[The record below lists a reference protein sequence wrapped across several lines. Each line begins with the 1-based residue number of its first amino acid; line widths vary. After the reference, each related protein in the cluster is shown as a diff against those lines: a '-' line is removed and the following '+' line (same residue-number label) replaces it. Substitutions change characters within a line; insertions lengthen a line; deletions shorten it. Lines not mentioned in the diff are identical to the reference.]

1 MKTTCVLALLLSPA
15 MPSASVIAAEP
26 PRPNVRSDASAGSE
40 PRAER
45 QTRAERGSPATPES
59 ETKTK
64 QDERR
69 LFQAQELITA
79 LPEAMRVLTSPAE
92 TGAVTLALPLAFE
105 AKEPLRLEDF
115 PGRPESIRLTTAEP
129 GDAVWAAKRLFDIV
143 ISSMALVLV
152 APIIGIAAAAIKLD
166 SPGPVF
172 FLQERIGQNRRRGD
186 RRSNC
191 RAKTVENRAG
201 TDRRKSEYP
210 GRPFRIYK
218 LRTMIADAEQCG
230 PSLARERDPR
240 ITRVGRF
247 LRKTRIDELPQF
259 LNVMRGEM
267 SIIGPRPERLFFI
280 DQARRE
286 IPHFTA
292 RLLVKPG
299 ITGLAQVENG
309 YTSSIGEMRHKLFY
323 DLTYISN
330 FSIWQEIRILLKTL
344 YVVAPG
350 KGAC

>member
-1 MKTTCVLALLLSPA
+1 MGLFNRTLV
-15 MPSASVIAAEP
+15 E
-26 PRPNVRSDASAGSE
+26 
-40 PRAER
+40 RAR
-45 QTRAERGSPATPES
+45 
-59 ETKTK
+59 
-64 QDERR
+64 DYD
-69 LFQAQELITA
+69 
-79 LPEAMRVLTSPAE
+79 
-92 TGAVTLALPLAFE
+92 AFE
-105 AKEPLRLEDF
+105 AKQPLRLEDF
-115 PGRPESIRLTTAEP
+115 PGRPESIRLTTAAP

-143 ISSMALVLV
+143 ISSAALVLI

-191 RAKTVENRAG
+191 RAKAVENRAG

-218 LRTMIADAEQCG
+218 LRTMISDAEQCG

-267 SIIGPRPERLFFI
+267 SVIGPRPERLFFI
-280 DQARRE
+280 DQVRRE

-344 YVVAPG
+344 YVVATG